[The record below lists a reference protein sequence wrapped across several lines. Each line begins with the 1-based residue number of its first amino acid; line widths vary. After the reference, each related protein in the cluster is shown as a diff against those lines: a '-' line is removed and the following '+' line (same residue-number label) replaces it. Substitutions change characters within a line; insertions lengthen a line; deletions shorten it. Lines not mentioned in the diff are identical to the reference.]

1 MCRAFNCLNIFA
13 KSSTESHCFPVWL
26 LLSKASED
34 RKKMK
39 CFLFYR
45 YGIFEYLLHS
55 PLTRKYKN
63 QNITLHFT
71 LRDNE
76 NFRNYFFFYIAA
88 TSRSRCALVFCI
100 KVVLRLEL
108 VHSKYTG
115 NRERIRWWIK
125 SPLLSHLSRHVSL
138 WK

>member
-34 RKKMK
+34 LKKMK

-45 YGIFEYLLHS
+45 YEIFEYLLHS
-55 PLTRKYKN
+55 SLTRKYKN
-63 QNITLHFT
+63 ENITLYFT
-71 LRDNE
+71 LQENE
-76 NFRNYFFFYIAA
+76 NFRNHFFFYIAA
-88 TSRSRCALVFCI
+88 TSRSRCAPVFCI
-100 KVVLRLEL
+100 KVVRRLEL

-115 NRERIRWWIK
+115 NRERIRWRIK
-125 SPLLSHLSRHVSL
+125 SPLLSHLSRNVPL